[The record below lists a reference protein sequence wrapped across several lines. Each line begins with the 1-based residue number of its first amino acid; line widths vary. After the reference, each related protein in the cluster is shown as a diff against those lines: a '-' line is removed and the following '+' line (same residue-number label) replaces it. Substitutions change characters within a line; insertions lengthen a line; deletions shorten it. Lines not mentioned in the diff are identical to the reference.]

1 MPNHLAS
8 ESSPYLLQHVNNPV
22 DWYPWGEEA
31 LALAKAQHKPV
42 LLSIGYAACHWCHV
56 MAHESFEHAET
67 AALMNRWFI
76 NIKVDREERPDLD
89 SIYMA
94 AVTSMTGHGGWPMT
108 VFLTPE
114 GKPFFSGT
122 YYPLEPRYGMPSFR
136 QVLSGIAAAW
146 EGRQDEVQNSA
157 DNISLRLQEGL
168 LAAPAKAAQ
177 ASQLHT
183 GVLDQALA
191 DLAGRFDAQRG
202 GFGGA
207 PKFPQPM
214 LLDFLLREH
223 LRSGNVQALDMVC
236 VSLQHMAQGGIY
248 DHLGGGFARYSTDN
262 DWLVPHFEKML
273 YDNAQLARIYLR
285 AWQVTGDA
293 SFRRVVEQTL
303 DYVVREM
310 RHEDGGFYSSL
321 DADSEGVEGKFYV
334 WSAAEIRA
342 VLGAEADRFIQV
354 YDVSDGG
361 NWEDTNILNLKRSL
375 AELARGRGETEKQLE
390 ALLRDC
396 RQRLLQV
403 RSARVWPGLDDKVLA
418 SWNGLMLS
426 AFAEAGRVLQRADYI
441 AVAERNAEFLQREFR
456 RGDGHENGRENGR
469 DWGRLWRTWK
479 AGTAAKLNAYLED
492 YACLAE
498 GLLSLYEAT
507 FDPRWFSW
515 AQELGHT
522 MLRHF
527 KDPLNPGFYDT
538 SDDHEQLILR
548 PRDVQDNAMPSGNAK
563 AAMVLFRLG
572 LYTGNAD
579 LLQAAEDSV
588 AARMDLMGRYPSGFG
603 EWLNVASFMLGEPQE
618 LALVGPLPDLS
629 GLRSVVNELYRP
641 NLVVAAGHEGDSA
654 VVPLLAQRGMMN
666 GVPTAYLCRRMT
678 CQAPVTNAV
687 ELRRLLS
694 GQ

>member
-8 ESSPYLLQHVNNPV
+8 ESSPYLLQHVDNPV

-56 MAHESFEHAET
+56 MAHESFEHEET

-146 EGRQDEVQNSA
+146 EGRQDEVQSSA
-157 DNISLRLQEGL
+157 NNISLQLQEGL
-168 LAAPAKAAQ
+168 LAAPAAGTQVKP
-177 ASQLHT
+177 LHT
-183 GVLDQALA
+183 GVLERALA
-191 DLAGRFDAQRG
+191 DLASRFDAQRG

-223 LRSGNVQALDMVC
+223 LRSGNVQALDMVR

-273 YDNAQLARIYLR
+273 YDNAQLARVYLR
-285 AWQVTGDA
+285 AWQVTGDE
-293 SFRRVVEQTL
+293 SFRRVAEQTL

-342 VLGAEADRFIQV
+342 VLGAEAGSFMQV
-354 YDVSDGG
+354 YGVSDGG
-361 NWEDTNILNLKRSL
+361 NWEGTNILNLKRSL
-375 AELARGRGETEKQLE
+375 AEFAGERGETEEQLE

-403 RSARVWPGLDDKVLA
+403 RSKRIWPGLDDKVLA

-456 RGDGHENGRENGR
+456 REIGRANGR

-479 AGTAAKLNAYLED
+479 AGTSAKLNAYLED

-498 GLLSLYEAT
+498 GLLSLYEAG
-507 FDPRWFSW
+507 FDGRWFSW
-515 AQELGHT
+515 AHELGHT

-563 AAMVLFRLG
+563 AALVLFRLG
-572 LYTGNAD
+572 LYSGNAEF
-579 LLQAAEDSV
+579 LQTAEDSV
-588 AARMDLMGRYPSGFG
+588 AARTDLMGRYPSGFG
-603 EWLNVASFMLGEPQE
+603 EWLSVASFMLGDPCE
-618 LALVGPLPDLS
+618 LALIGPSPALS
-629 GLRSVVNELYRP
+629 GFRSVVNELYRP
-641 NLVVAAGHEGDSA
+641 NLVVAAGPEMDSA

-678 CQAPVTNAV
+678 CQAPVTDPA

-694 GQ
+694 SQ